1 MIWLDK
7 YSKILKYFLMVCE
20 NVRDSTLGNAQQS
33 NIISNILFP
42 FHWFFT
48 FYEKFREN
56 EKIASLIMTQI
67 DDLVMF
73 KIYLLDQMNN
83 KIGGFQNYNELKSNM
98 FANLYMSNQI
108 PISNLFTFEIFT
120 NYLLNANN
128 EKILPY
134 SLYELSKVTN
144 LFNKSY

>member
-1 MIWLDK
+1 
-7 YSKILKYFLMVCE
+7 
-20 NVRDSTLGNAQQS
+20 
-33 NIISNILFP
+33 
-42 FHWFFT
+42 
-48 FYEKFREN
+48 
-56 EKIASLIMTQI
+56 LIMTQI